1 MTATLCP
8 HGLTKAECLICPTLA
23 TTSGDKAT
31 SRGRKSAPATRWRAG
46 GVGGVGVVVVL
57 LLVAWWVAALLSMIL
72 RLATLAVIGVGS
84 GWIGWRLGVSHG
96 RRSRRD

>member
-8 HGLTKAECLICPTLA
+8 HGLTTAECLICATLA
-23 TTSGDKAT
+23 TSPE
-31 SRGRKSAPATRWRAG
+31 GRKSPAGRRSASPTRRRG
-46 GVGGVGVVVVL
+46 GGVGVVVAVVVL

-72 RLATLAVIGVGS
+72 RLAVVAAVALGS

-96 RRSRRD
+96 RRSRPD